1 MEWHD
6 RAVRPRRGY
15 AFEVRRAL
23 VLLGSLALLGID
35 STSVRAHDPI
45 IITDEQ
51 TTPESGPFLPDGTI
65 SFALYGSV
73 TTVGDTRSL
82 RVQFAEG
89 DRLHVSLLIPDLAPE
104 NTLGDDELP
113 SLRLVGPGG
122 ELLELF
128 PNRRVK
134 FAEPFTGT
142 NYVELVD
149 HTDTAQ
155 AGIYLITVVGG
166 GPARFTVSV
175 GDKEIFGTPVEGVV
189 DRSIGVGG
197 VMEWYETAPVAS
209 NDTMAPTTTAP
220 TTTAPTTSTPD
231 SSTPVSTTASTR
243 SPEGS
248 SGATLPIVIVVSVV
262 VLGLGVW
269 LVRSRR
275 KS

>member
-1 MEWHD
+1 M
-6 RAVRPRRGY
+6 RIRRLLFFG
-15 AFEVRRAL
+15 L
-23 VLLGSLALLGID
+23 VSIAIDPLAA
-35 STSVRAHDPI
+35 RAHDPI

-82 RVQFAEG
+82 RVQFADG

-113 SLRLVGPGG
+113 SLRLVDPGG

-128 PNRRVK
+128 PDRRVE

-149 HTDTAQ
+149 HIDTAR

-175 GDKEIFGTPVEGVV
+175 GDKETFGTPVEGVV

-209 NDTMAPTTTAP
+209 NDTTAPTTAAPTTTLPA
-220 TTTAPTTSTPD
+220 TTSTPD
-231 SSTPVSTTASTR
+231 TSTPVSSAAPS
-243 SPEGS
+243 ES
-248 SGATLPIVIVVSVV
+248 SDDSNGATLPIVIVVSVV
-262 VLGLGVW
+262 VLGLGAW